1 MDDELCENVIKYIS
15 DDSNNYNKIIAL
27 ILRDTFLNE
36 LIYISYTNDWK
47 QYNMKTK
54 EWKTFNPNVFINKLP
69 SIRIFFEDTMKYYVE
84 AKNNLSKKDKK
95 HIKHQITNICKYI
108 DSIKG
113 NNTFINDTKRYF
125 YIGL

>member
-69 SIRIFFEDTMKYYVE
+69 SIRNFFMNTINPYVE
-84 AKNNLSKKDKK
+84 AKNNLSKNEKK
-95 HIKHQITNICKYI
+95 HVNHKIKNICKYI

-113 NNTFINDTKRYF
+113 SNTFINDTKRYF

>member
-1 MDDELCENVIKYIS
+1 MDDELCENVIRYIN

-54 EWKTFNPNVFINKLP
+54 EWKTFNPNVFITKLP
-69 SIRIFFEDTMKYYVE
+69 SIKHFFVNTMNLYIE
-84 AKNNLSKKDKK
+84 AKSNLSKNEKK
-95 HIKHQITNICKYI
+95 HINHQIKSICKYI

-113 NNTFINDTKRYF
+113 SNTFINDTKRYF

>member
-1 MDDELCENVIKYIS
+1 MDDELCENVIRYIS
-15 DDSNNYNKIIAL
+15 DDSNNYNKVIAL

-69 SIRIFFEDTMKYYVE
+69 SIRNFFMNTINPYVE
-84 AKNNLSKKDKK
+84 AKNNLSKNEKK
-95 HIKHQITNICKYI
+95 HVNHKIKNICKYI

-113 NNTFINDTKRYF
+113 SNTFINDTKRYF